1 MIEGISPVSQA
12 LLGTLF
18 TWGLTALGAAVAIF
32 IQGNQVSNCFFF
44 FISLDDFGKKYVM
57 YSRIYFKFLQRGL
70 LDGSLGFAAGVMLA
84 ASYWSL
90 LAPAIEM
97 ASEISTF
104 GEQFSFV
111 PVAIGFFLGA
121 AFVYASDLFLS
132 HAGLDSPINALLK
145 NDHDNSLEEQN
156 LIPTASLLTNG
167 K

>member
-32 IQGNQVSNCFFF
+32 IQGNQVRNCFSS
-44 FISLDDFGKKYVM
+44 SLHLMILEKICNVFKNTC
-57 YSRIYFKFLQRGL
+57 IKFLQRGL